1 MPFMKASCINDDKL
15 KTETKRNRTHTPRA
29 YYLIQFVCLFLSIM
43 YVVQIGINSYCTVL
57 TSILCAWD
65 NHGSNYALIKRALRL
80 CDLSI
85 GLLDRAQPNMTISL
99 SVMLCKRIV
108 PWNSF
113 SFDILGAALK
123 LERTEISRNT
133 CKSKLAINLVSLWCA
148 MDSYVHFLLWAP
160 IPVVTSQ

>member
-80 CDLSI
+80 CELSI
-85 GLLDRAQPNMTISL
+85 GLLDRAQPNMTSL

-108 PWNSF
+108 STEF
-113 SFDILGAALK
+113 IFDILGEALK
-123 LERTEISRNT
+123 WERTEISRNT

-148 MDSYVHFLLWAP
+148 MDSYVHFLLLAP
-160 IPVVTSQ
+160 IPVRTSR

>member
-43 YVVQIGINSYCTVL
+43 YVVQIGINSYCTVWHQSFALETITAQIMPWLNVHCDSVTLVSDYL
-57 TSILCAWD
+57 TVRSLIWLLACLLCYV
-65 NHGSNYALIKRALRL
+65 NGSF
-80 CDLSI
+80 
-85 GLLDRAQPNMTISL
+85 
-99 SVMLCKRIV
+99 

-113 SFDILGAALK
+113 SFDILGAVLK
-123 LERTEISRNT
+123 LERTETSRNT

-160 IPVVTSQ
+160 IPVMTSR

>member
-1 MPFMKASCINDDKL
+1 MTISWKQKL
-15 KTETKRNRTHTPRA
+15 RGTAPIPRG
-29 YYLIQFVCLFLSIM
+29 LIALLFVCLFLSVM
-43 YVVQIGINSYCTVL
+43 YAVQIGIISYCTVWHQSFALETITAQIMPWLNVHCDSVTLVSDYL
-57 TSILCAWD
+57 TVRSLIWLLACLLCYV
-65 NHGSNYALIKRALRL
+65 NGSF
-80 CDLSI
+80 
-85 GLLDRAQPNMTISL
+85 
-99 SVMLCKRIV
+99 

-160 IPVVTSQ
+160 IPVMTSR